1 LGSTPEEE
9 YLKDLV
15 VDRSIILKLFFKK
28 EDWGVDVIVLA
39 QACFFEHGYETL
51 GCIRCGEFS
60 VRGNIG
66 V

>member
-1 LGSTPEEE
+1 LGSKPEEE

-39 QACFFEHGYETL
+39 QECFFLTRL
-51 GCIRCGEFS
+51 
-60 VRGNIG
+60 
-66 V
+66 